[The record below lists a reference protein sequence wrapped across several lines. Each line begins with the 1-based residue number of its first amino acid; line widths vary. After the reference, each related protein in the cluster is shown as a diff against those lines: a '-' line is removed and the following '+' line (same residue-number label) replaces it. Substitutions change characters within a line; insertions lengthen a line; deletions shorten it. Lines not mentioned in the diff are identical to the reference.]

1 MRKDN
6 FVLYLSQ
13 YKSIQCL
20 SLEDKGRLLD
30 SLFYYLENEE
40 EPNDLP
46 PLVYMAFSFIRTQI
60 DIDTNKYVQ
69 RCEKNKYNIRKR
81 WEQSN
86 TNDTNAYVRMQSNT
100 NDTDKDTDKDKDKES
115 TKVDIK
121 EESKDSKKESEKS
134 TRFIPPSLS
143 EVQSYVLEKSFS
155 VNASNFIDFYESK
168 GWMVGKNKMKDWKAS
183 VRTWQRKS
191 SSTDPKTERPETASL
206 NTFEKK
212 DYSGRF

>member
-1 MRKDN
+1 MRKDT

-30 SLFYYLENEE
+30 GLFYYLENEE

-69 RCEKNKYNIRKR
+69 RCEKNKYNVRKR
-81 WEQSN
+81 WE
-86 TNDTNAYVRMQSNT
+86 RSNT
-100 NDTDKDTDKDKDKES
+100 NDTDKEEEENKEEEEES

-134 TRFIPPSLS
+134 TRFIPPTLS
-143 EVQSYVLEKSFS
+143 EVQTYISDNNYS
-155 VNASNFIDFYESK
+155 VDASTFIDFYTAK
-168 GWMVGKNKMKDWKAS
+168 GWKIGNNKMKDWRAS

-191 SSTDPKTERPETASL
+191 NSTGPKTERSERASL
-206 NTFEKK
+206 NTIEKK

>member
-86 TNDTNAYVRMQSNT
+86 TNDTDK
-100 NDTDKDTDKDKDKES
+100 DTDKDKDKDKES